1 MYVCSP
7 THAGTFDDDE
17 ITHVE
22 GDVDPV
28 RDLEII
34 REELMKKDE
43 QFVANRVAA
52 LEKVVVRGGGD
63 KRQKIEYVS
72 RRMYL
77 AK

>member
-1 MYVCSP
+1 MYVCSAA
-7 THAGTFDDDE
+7 HVGTFDDDE

-72 RRMYL
+72 KGMYVRT
-77 AK
+77 